1 MKVFVESAYQ
11 NLKKAGE
18 ELCGDNVEIIKTPD
32 STIIVL
38 ADGLGSGVKA
48 NILSTMTVKI
58 ASTMMKNNMNVE
70 EVVKTM
76 IQTLPVCRIRRLAYS
91 TFTILKVSHKGNAH
105 LIEFDNPQTFYL
117 KKGKLAKPEV
127 CFRDI
132 EGRRIRE
139 SRFLI
144 TEGDQLY
151 IVSDGVVHAGVGGIL
166 NLGWKWE
173 NVGHYLERLSK
184 EPRSIYEK
192 IRLLITA
199 CAHLY
204 AQKPGDDATVVGV
217 EIKSPRIITLFTGPP
232 RDRSMDARV
241 VKKLVSSEGK
251 KVVCGGTAAN
261 IVAREL
267 KQEILT
273 DLEFIDPR
281 VPPTGKIKG
290 IDLVTEGVLTL
301 NRTVELLRNL
311 ELKDSNLMFKTIS
324 NNKDG
329 ASLLANL
336 LLNQGTHLKLLVGR
350 AVNPAHQNPNL
361 PEALSLKLKIVKEM
375 AELLKKLGKEVT
387 VEYF

>member
-144 TEGDQLY
+144 TEGAQLY

-184 EPRSIYEK
+184 KPRSIYEK

-217 EIKSPRIITLFTGPP
+217 EIKSPCIISLFTGPP

-241 VKKLVSSEGK
+241 VTS
-251 KVVCGGTAAN
+251 
-261 IVAREL
+261 
-267 KQEILT
+267 
-273 DLEFIDPR
+273 
-281 VPPTGKIKG
+281 
-290 IDLVTEGVLTL
+290 
-301 NRTVELLRNL
+301 
-311 ELKDSNLMFKTIS
+311 
-324 NNKDG
+324 
-329 ASLLANL
+329 
-336 LLNQGTHLKLLVGR
+336 
-350 AVNPAHQNPNL
+350 
-361 PEALSLKLKIVKEM
+361 
-375 AELLKKLGKEVT
+375 
-387 VEYF
+387 